1 MLDCIRR
8 GCTTEETLATLRK
21 RLIDVSVEE
30 KFWELSKKGKS
41 PVCLFAKRKSCE
53 EVNKKML
60 AGLPSE
66 KVELPCTDVAD
77 EGGSSI
83 KFNKKAAEKLEKLNL
98 DCSRTAGLEA
108 VLTLAIGA
116 RVMLRRNIDV
126 TMGLVNGAMG
136 TVVGIYST
144 HVLIK
149 FDHID
154 KPCEIEKITTK
165 FMLMKNMYIHRK
177 QYPLI
182 LAFAITIH
190 KCQGLSL
197 DTAIIDLSQEVFGD
211 GMAYVALSRVRTLSG
226 LHLITLDPGCI
237 RANIPCIGEINCLR
251 SKYRPD
257 LPEIEKTK
265 KGLGKRKLTGC
276 FDTDNEQPTKK

>member
-1 MLDCIRR
+1 M
-8 GCTTEETLATLRK
+8 
-21 RLIDVSVEE
+21 VQWVH
-30 KFWELSKKGKS
+30 
-41 PVCLFAKRKSCE
+41 
-53 EVNKKML
+53 
-60 AGLPSE
+60 
-66 KVELPCTDVAD
+66 
-77 EGGSSI
+77 
-83 KFNKKAAEKLEKLNL
+83 
-98 DCSRTAGLEA
+98 
-108 VLTLAIGA
+108 
-116 RVMLRRNIDV
+116 
-126 TMGLVNGAMG
+126 
-136 TVVGIYST
+136 GIYST

-154 KPCEIEKITTK
+154 KPCQIEKITTK

-211 GMAYVALSRVRTLSG
+211 GMAYVALSHVRTLSG
-226 LHLITLDPGCI
+226 LHLITLDPVCI
-237 RANIPCIGEINCLR
+237 RANNPCIGEINRLR

-265 KGLGKRKLTGC
+265 KGSGKRKLTGC
-276 FDTDNEQPTKK
+276 LDTDNEQPTKK

>member
-8 GCTTEETLATLRK
+8 GCTTEETVATLRK
-21 RLIDVSVEE
+21 QLIDVSVEE
-30 KFWELSKKGKS
+30 KFWELSKQG
-41 PVCLFAKRKSCE
+41 
-53 EVNKKML
+53 
-60 AGLPSE
+60 
-66 KVELPCTDVAD
+66 TDVSD

-83 KFNKKAAEKLEKLNL
+83 KFNKKAAEKLEKLEKLNL
-98 DCSRTAGLEA
+98 DCSRMAGLEA

-116 RVMLRRNIDV
+116 GVMLRRNIDV

-136 TVVGIYST
+136 TVFGIYST

-154 KPCEIEKITTK
+154 KPCQIEKMTTK

-226 LHLITLDPGCI
+226 LHLITLDSGCI
-237 RANIPCIGEINCLR
+237 RANNPCIGEINRLR
-251 SKYRPD
+251 SKYRPR
-257 LPEIEKTK
+257 LK
-265 KGLGKRKLTGC
+265 KPNRDQVKG
-276 FDTDNEQPTKK
+276 N

>member
-1 MLDCIRR
+1 
-8 GCTTEETLATLRK
+8 
-21 RLIDVSVEE
+21 
-30 KFWELSKKGKS
+30 
-41 PVCLFAKRKSCE
+41 
-53 EVNKKML
+53 ML

-98 DCSRTAGLEA
+98 ACSRTAGLKA

-126 TMGLVNGAMG
+126 AMGLVNG

-154 KPCEIEKITTK
+154 KPCQIEKITTK

-237 RANIPCIGEINCLR
+237 RANNPCIGEINRLK
-251 SKYRPD
+251 SKYRSD
-257 LPEIEKTK
+257 LPEIERTK
-265 KGLGKRKLTGC
+265 KDRVKG
-276 FDTDNEQPTKK
+276 N

>member
-1 MLDCIRR
+1 
-8 GCTTEETLATLRK
+8 
-21 RLIDVSVEE
+21 
-30 KFWELSKKGKS
+30 
-41 PVCLFAKRKSCE
+41 
-53 EVNKKML
+53 
-60 AGLPSE
+60 
-66 KVELPCTDVAD
+66 
-77 EGGSSI
+77 
-83 KFNKKAAEKLEKLNL
+83 
-98 DCSRTAGLEA
+98 
-108 VLTLAIGA
+108 
-116 RVMLRRNIDV
+116 MLRRNIDV
-126 TMGLVNGAMG
+126 IMGLVNGAMG

-154 KPCEIEKITTK
+154 KPCQIEKITTK
-165 FMLMKNMYIHRK
+165 VMLMKNMYIHRK

-237 RANIPCIGEINCLR
+237 RANNPCIGEINRLR

-265 KGLGKRKLTGC
+265 KGSSKRKLTGC
-276 FDTDNEQPTKK
+276 LDTDNEQLTKK

>member
-1 MLDCIRR
+1 
-8 GCTTEETLATLRK
+8 
-21 RLIDVSVEE
+21 
-30 KFWELSKKGKS
+30 
-41 PVCLFAKRKSCE
+41 
-53 EVNKKML
+53 ML

-66 KVELPCTDVAD
+66 KVELPCTDVTD

-83 KFNKKAAEKLEKLNL
+83 KFNKKAAEKLEKLNV

-108 VLTLAIGA
+108 VLTVAIGA
-116 RVMLRRNIDV
+116 RVMLRRNIGV

-136 TVVGIYST
+136 TVVCIYST

-154 KPCEIEKITTK
+154 KPCQIEKITTK

-190 KCQGLSL
+190 KC
-197 DTAIIDLSQEVFGD
+197 
-211 GMAYVALSRVRTLSG
+211 
-226 LHLITLDPGCI
+226 
-237 RANIPCIGEINCLR
+237 
-251 SKYRPD
+251 
-257 LPEIEKTK
+257 
-265 KGLGKRKLTGC
+265 
-276 FDTDNEQPTKK
+276 

>member
-1 MLDCIRR
+1 M
-8 GCTTEETLATLRK
+8 
-21 RLIDVSVEE
+21 
-30 KFWELSKKGKS
+30 
-41 PVCLFAKRKSCE
+41 
-53 EVNKKML
+53 
-60 AGLPSE
+60 
-66 KVELPCTDVAD
+66 PCTDVAD

-108 VLTLAIGA
+108 VLTGA

-154 KPCEIEKITTK
+154 KPCQIEKITTK
-165 FMLMKNMYIHRK
+165 FMLMKKMYIHRK

-182 LAFAITIH
+182 LASAITIH

-211 GMAYVALSRVRTLSG
+211 GMAYVALSRVRTVSG
-226 LHLITLDPGCI
+226 LHLITLDPDCI
-237 RANIPCIGEINCLR
+237 RASNPCIGQIYCLR

-276 FDTDNEQPTKK
+276 LDSDNEQPTKKNKTVSE

>member
-1 MLDCIRR
+1 M
-8 GCTTEETLATLRK
+8 
-21 RLIDVSVEE
+21 
-30 KFWELSKKGKS
+30 
-41 PVCLFAKRKSCE
+41 
-53 EVNKKML
+53 
-60 AGLPSE
+60 
-66 KVELPCTDVAD
+66 
-77 EGGSSI
+77 
-83 KFNKKAAEKLEKLNL
+83 
-98 DCSRTAGLEA
+98 AGLEA

-136 TVVGIYST
+136 TIVGIYST

-149 FDHID
+149 FDQID
-154 KPCEIEKITTK
+154 KPCQIEKRTTK

-182 LAFAITIH
+182 IAFAITIH

-197 DTAIIDLSQEVFGD
+197 DTAIIDLSQEVFGN

-237 RANIPCIGEINCLR
+237 RANNPCIRN
-251 SKYRPD
+251 
-257 LPEIEKTK
+257 
-265 KGLGKRKLTGC
+265 
-276 FDTDNEQPTKK
+276 

>member
-1 MLDCIRR
+1 MLQMKVVAQ
-8 GCTTEETLATLRK
+8 LY
-21 RLIDVSVEE
+21 LI
-30 KFWELSKKGKS
+30 KKLLK
-41 PVCLFAKRKSCE
+41 
-53 EVNKKML
+53 N
-60 AGLPSE
+60 
-66 KVELPCTDVAD
+66 
-77 EGGSSI
+77 
-83 KFNKKAAEKLEKLNL
+83 LEKLNL

-165 FMLMKNMYIHRK
+165 FMLMKNMYVHRK

-237 RANIPCIGEINCLR
+237 RANNPCIGEINRLR

-265 KGLGKRKLTGC
+265 KGSGKRKLTGC
-276 FDTDNEQPTKK
+276 LDTDNEQPTKKNKTVSE

>member
-1 MLDCIRR
+1 M
-8 GCTTEETLATLRK
+8 
-21 RLIDVSVEE
+21 
-30 KFWELSKKGKS
+30 
-41 PVCLFAKRKSCE
+41 
-53 EVNKKML
+53 
-60 AGLPSE
+60 
-66 KVELPCTDVAD
+66 
-77 EGGSSI
+77 
-83 KFNKKAAEKLEKLNL
+83 EKLNL

-136 TVVGIYST
+136 TVVGIHST

-154 KPCEIEKITTK
+154 KPCQIEKITTK

-237 RANIPCIGEINCLR
+237 RANNPCIGEINRLR

-265 KGLGKRKLTGC
+265 KGSGKRKLTGC
-276 FDTDNEQPTKK
+276 LDTDNEQPTKKIKLSVNDNKCDVSINKSLLPIVSGAGAKIIGPCPKKP

>member
-1 MLDCIRR
+1 MED
-8 GCTTEETLATLRK
+8 
-21 RLIDVSVEE
+21 
-30 KFWELSKKGKS
+30 KFWELSKQGKS

-53 EVNKKML
+53 EVNKTML

-116 RVMLRRNIDV
+116 IVMLRRNIDV
-126 TMGLVNGAMG
+126 TMGLVNGVMG

-154 KPCEIEKITTK
+154 KPCQIEK
-165 FMLMKNMYIHRK
+165 NS
-177 QYPLI
+177 
-182 LAFAITIH
+182 
-190 KCQGLSL
+190 CS
-197 DTAIIDLSQEVFGD
+197 
-211 GMAYVALSRVRTLSG
+211 
-226 LHLITLDPGCI
+226 
-237 RANIPCIGEINCLR
+237 
-251 SKYRPD
+251 
-257 LPEIEKTK
+257 
-265 KGLGKRKLTGC
+265 
-276 FDTDNEQPTKK
+276 